1 MRERTSKHVIIGA
14 GITGIVLAGEL
25 GEGAVILDPN
35 PGGYKVGE
43 SVIPEQ
49 FHDPRMAQHLDAVCA
64 LSSWSPKLGT
74 LFVDAKEAC
83 FFPLAQHHQRSMHI
97 FRQELEA
104 LLMERLGVHVERERV
119 LRVEGRRVY
128 TDRGSWLSEGPVLD
142 CSGPAMVVASGRDD
156 VESLWPVW
164 ASWSYFDVEPLPPSE
179 FWNAIDDWRSTAL
192 DVPSGRMLESPQGRA
207 DPTQLTGLVRVDDG
221 LWVWQIPLFRRRVLS
236 VGVVSRRGPVD
247 QETYQRIVAEHL
259 LPAWRATPR
268 AGRDPVE
275 AWCGPLGPLP
285 PSTCAFHH
293 RDGFARK
300 AGRAATEDFVLL
312 GDAYAFA
319 DPVYSVG
326 TGLSVTQALALSPL
340 LKGGQWNAASA
351 QRYHDNAAR
360 GFDRA
365 VQAFQFWY
373 DGKVLH
379 NDAIA
384 RQVQDGFLIGGSFRA
399 GAVGA
404 YSHVV
409 TEAMRAAEQGLGV
422 VLAELI
428 APLAGGPWRVEA
440 SLSSGAVLLVGPG
453 GVLEVSGACKQAWRQ
468 VDGFGLSYRGPRPP
482 DNGLAE
488 QLCES
493 LRVNPAQWRSALDCV
508 SAMCEARR
516 STSGSAPD
524 GPPTDPAERA

>member
-1 MRERTSKHVIIGA
+1 M
-14 GITGIVLAGEL
+14 
-25 GEGAVILDPN
+25 
-35 PGGYKVGE
+35 
-43 SVIPEQ
+43 
-49 FHDPRMAQHLDAVCA
+49 
-64 LSSWSPKLGT
+64 
-74 LFVDAKEAC
+74 
-83 FFPLAQHHQRSMHI
+83 
-97 FRQELEA
+97 
-104 LLMERLGVHVERERV
+104 
-119 LRVEGRRVY
+119 
-128 TDRGSWLSEGPVLD
+128 
-142 CSGPAMVVASGRDD
+142 
-156 VESLWPVW
+156 
-164 ASWSYFDVEPLPPSE
+164 
-179 FWNAIDDWRSTAL
+179 
-192 DVPSGRMLESPQGRA
+192 
-207 DPTQLTGLVRVDDG
+207 
-221 LWVWQIPLFRRRVLS
+221 
-236 VGVVSRRGPVD
+236 
-247 QETYQRIVAEHL
+247 
-259 LPAWRATPR
+259 
-268 AGRDPVE
+268 
-275 AWCGPLGPLP
+275 
-285 PSTCAFHH
+285 
-293 RDGFARK
+293 
-300 AGRAATEDFVLL
+300 
-312 GDAYAFA
+312 
-319 DPVYSVG
+319 
-326 TGLSVTQALALSPL
+326 
-340 LKGGQWNAASA
+340 
-351 QRYHDNAAR
+351 
-360 GFDRA
+360 
-365 VQAFQFWY
+365 
-373 DGKVLH
+373 LH